1 MKDLAR
7 HSTKVGVD
15 VSKTLEQ
22 PSKLGVTPKILKL
35 EHMFAIF
42 RSESLAWI
50 LFDSNISYKRQEIVY
65 IGGGGFY
72 KALSALLNLLELSAS
87 LTFLSSADETV
98 GWLTSLT
105 FLSSGNETVGWLR
118 INFILRNISGSFS
131 MLSASCSPSNIFS

>member
-15 VSKTLEQ
+15 DSKTLEQ

-50 LFDSNISYKRQEIVY
+50 LFDSNISYKTQEIVY
-65 IGGGGFY
+65 IGGGVY
-72 KALSALLNLLELSAS
+72 KALSA
-87 LTFLSSADETV
+87 F
-98 GWLTSLT
+98 
-105 FLSSGNETVGWLR
+105 
-118 INFILRNISGSFS
+118 
-131 MLSASCSPSNIFS
+131 

>member
-22 PSKLGVTPKILKL
+22 PSKLAVTPKILKL

-50 LFDSNISYKRQEIVY
+50 FSDSNISCKTHEIVHN
-65 IGGGGFY
+65 GCDVN
-72 KALSALLNLLELSAS
+72 KDMSNL
-87 LTFLSSADETV
+87 
-98 GWLTSLT
+98 
-105 FLSSGNETVGWLR
+105 
-118 INFILRNISGSFS
+118 
-131 MLSASCSPSNIFS
+131 